1 MDLFCSIIKANAV
14 NEAARNKVRVDN
26 EILRE
31 VTEAKMSGI
40 MICNARF
47 VLILHLMI
55 ALLLYY
61 SVEVG
66 DRNGREQSSSLFYGR
81 GQVHSPDWRG

>member
-40 MICNARF
+40 MICDARYRSNPASDDCSPS
-47 VLILHLMI
+47 VLQ
-55 ALLLYY
+55 
-61 SVEVG
+61 
-66 DRNGREQSSSLFYGR
+66 R
-81 GQVHSPDWRG
+81 

>member
-1 MDLFCSIIKANAV
+1 MDGLFCSIIKANAV

-40 MICNARF
+40 MIYMYNANPAYDF
-47 VLILHLMI
+47 I
-55 ALLLYY
+55 
-61 SVEVG
+61 
-66 DRNGREQSSSLFYGR
+66 
-81 GQVHSPDWRG
+81 